1 MSKVIVIGGG
11 PSGMMASLTASK
23 NNHQVTLIE
32 RNPELGKKL
41 LITGGGRCNIT
52 NNRDIEDFF
61 EKVVTNRKFLYS
73 SFYTFT
79 NQDLLEYFKAN
90 DLEYKVELD
99 NDNKVY
105 TKSDKSVEVIETL
118 NNDLRKNKVKI
129 LYNKKVV
136 DLIVENDTVLGV
148 VCEDGE
154 TIMGDKVIVSTGG
167 KSFPHT
173 GSDGMMFDILKKY
186 NHTITNFYPAL
197 TPLTVKENWIK
208 NLQGIS
214 VQNVEISAKIKKK
227 KISIIGDMLFAHFG
241 LTGPGVLKFSSHINK
256 YIHEN
261 ELELNIDFTPNVSAD
276 EISKIIRENP
286 NKNVINN
293 LKGLL
298 PQNFLKEIFNLL
310 DLTDKKANELS
321 KTDETKIIEYI
332 KSMKLTCNG
341 SRGIKTGQ
349 VTSGGVSVKEINSST
364 LESKLINNLYFTG
377 EVIDVDAE
385 TGGYNLQ
392 IAFSTGYLAGIS
404 I

>member
-11 PSGMMASLTASK
+11 PSGMMASLAAAK

-136 DLIVENDTVLGV
+136 DLIVEN
-148 VCEDGE
+148 
-154 TIMGDKVIVSTGG
+154 
-167 KSFPHT
+167 
-173 GSDGMMFDILKKY
+173 
-186 NHTITNFYPAL
+186 
-197 TPLTVKENWIK
+197 
-208 NLQGIS
+208 
-214 VQNVEISAKIKKK
+214 
-227 KISIIGDMLFAHFG
+227 
-241 LTGPGVLKFSSHINK
+241 
-256 YIHEN
+256 
-261 ELELNIDFTPNVSAD
+261 
-276 EISKIIRENP
+276 
-286 NKNVINN
+286 
-293 LKGLL
+293 
-298 PQNFLKEIFNLL
+298 
-310 DLTDKKANELS
+310 
-321 KTDETKIIEYI
+321 
-332 KSMKLTCNG
+332 
-341 SRGIKTGQ
+341 
-349 VTSGGVSVKEINSST
+349 
-364 LESKLINNLYFTG
+364 
-377 EVIDVDAE
+377 
-385 TGGYNLQ
+385 
-392 IAFSTGYLAGIS
+392 AFS
-404 I
+404 